1 MIARAKEI
9 LTGAKDKMAHAVT
22 HLDEELKTYR
32 AGKANPLVFNNVM
45 VDYYGSPTPVNQMA
59 RISVVEGTQLVVKP
73 YDRTLVKAIVHA
85 VQAANLGLN
94 PQGEADCVRIQ
105 VPQLTGERRQ
115 ELAKKAQKYGEEAKV
130 AIRNIRREANDAI
143 KKDKE
148 LREDEEKSA
157 LEDSQKLTDTYIKNI
172 ESVVEKKKADIL
184 NV

>member
-1 MIARAKEI
+1 MTDILDNAEMKMMAAIENLEENLRTLRTGRANAA
-9 LTGAKDKMAHAVT
+9 L
-22 HLDEELKTYR
+22 LDRVE
-32 AGKANPLVFNNVM
+32 

-130 AIRNIRREANDAI
+130 GIRNIRREANDAI

>member
-1 MIARAKEI
+1 MTDILDNAEMKMMAAIENLEDNLRTLRTGRANAAI
-9 LTGAKDKMAHAVT
+9 LDRV
-22 HLDEELKTYR
+22 E
-32 AGKANPLVFNNVM
+32 

-115 ELAKKAQKYGEEAKV
+115 ELAKKAQQYGEEAKV

>member
-1 MIARAKEI
+1 MTDILDNAEMKMMAAIENLEENLRTLRTGRANAA
-9 LTGAKDKMAHAVT
+9 L
-22 HLDEELKTYR
+22 LDRVE
-32 AGKANPLVFNNVM
+32 

-130 AIRNIRREANDAI
+130 TIRNIRREANDAI

>member
-1 MIARAKEI
+1 MTDIFFNFFFLFFLAIENLEDNLRTLRTGRANAA
-9 LTGAKDKMAHAVT
+9 L
-22 HLDEELKTYR
+22 LDRVE
-32 AGKANPLVFNNVM
+32 

>member
-1 MIARAKEI
+1 MTDILDNAEMKMMAAIENLEENLRTLRTGRANAA
-9 LTGAKDKMAHAVT
+9 L
-22 HLDEELKTYR
+22 LDRVE
-32 AGKANPLVFNNVM
+32 

-105 VPQLTGERRQ
+105 IPQLTGERRQ

>member
-1 MIARAKEI
+1 MTDILDNAEMKMMAAIENLEENLRTLRTGRANAA
-9 LTGAKDKMAHAVT
+9 L
-22 HLDEELKTYR
+22 LDRVE
-32 AGKANPLVFNNVM
+32 

-130 AIRNIRREANDAI
+130 AIRNIRRDANDAI

>member
-1 MIARAKEI
+1 MSEI
-9 LTGAKDKMAHAVT
+9 LENAEVKMMSAIENLEDNLRTLRTGRANASL
-22 HLDEELKTYR
+22 LDRVE
-32 AGKANPLVFNNVM
+32 
-45 VDYYGSPTPVNQMA
+45 VDYYGSPTPINQMA

-73 YDRTLVKAIVHA
+73 YDRSLVKPIVHA

-115 ELAKKAQKYGEEAKV
+115 ELAKKAQQFGEEAKV
-130 AIRNIRREANDAI
+130 AVRNIRRDANDAI

-148 LREDEEKSA
+148 LREDEEKEA
-157 LEDSQKLTDTYIKNI
+157 LEDSQKLTDTYIKNV
-172 ESVVEKKKADIL
+172 ESLVDKKKEDIL

>member
-1 MIARAKEI
+1 MTDILDNAEMKMMAAIENLEENLRTLRTGRANAA
-9 LTGAKDKMAHAVT
+9 L
-22 HLDEELKTYR
+22 LDRVE
-32 AGKANPLVFNNVM
+32 

>member
-1 MIARAKEI
+1 MTDILDNAEMKMMAAIENLEENLRTLRTGRANAA
-9 LTGAKDKMAHAVT
+9 L
-22 HLDEELKTYR
+22 LDRVE
-32 AGKANPLVFNNVM
+32 
-45 VDYYGSPTPVNQMA
+45 VDYYGSPTPVNQVA

>member
-1 MIARAKEI
+1 MTEI
-9 LTGAKDKMAHAVT
+9 LDNAEMKMMAAVENLEDTLRTLRTGRANAAI
-22 HLDEELKTYR
+22 LDRVE
-32 AGKANPLVFNNVM
+32 

-115 ELAKKAQKYGEEAKV
+115 ELAKKAQQYGEEAKV

>member
-1 MIARAKEI
+1 MTDILDNAEMKMMAAIENLEENLRTLRTGRANAA
-9 LTGAKDKMAHAVT
+9 L
-22 HLDEELKTYR
+22 LDRVE
-32 AGKANPLVFNNVM
+32 

-59 RISVVEGTQLVVKP
+59 RIRVGEGTQLVVKP

>member
-1 MIARAKEI
+1 MTDILDNAEMKMMAAIENLEDNLRTLRTGRANAAI
-9 LTGAKDKMAHAVT
+9 LDRV
-22 HLDEELKTYR
+22 E
-32 AGKANPLVFNNVM
+32 

-115 ELAKKAQKYGEEAKV
+115 ELAKKAQQYGEEAKV

-172 ESVVEKKKADIL
+172 ESVVEKKKQIS
-184 NV
+184 

>member
-1 MIARAKEI
+1 MTDILDNAEMKMMAAIENLEENLRTLRTGRANAA
-9 LTGAKDKMAHAVT
+9 L
-22 HLDEELKTYR
+22 LDRVE
-32 AGKANPLVFNNVM
+32 

-85 VQAANLGLN
+85 VQ
-94 PQGEADCVRIQ
+94 
-105 VPQLTGERRQ
+105 
-115 ELAKKAQKYGEEAKV
+115 EAKV

>member
-1 MIARAKEI
+1 MTEI
-9 LTGAKDKMAHAVT
+9 LDNAEIKMMAAVENLEDNLRTLRTGRANAAI
-22 HLDEELKTYR
+22 LDRVE
-32 AGKANPLVFNNVM
+32 

-115 ELAKKAQKYGEEAKV
+115 ELAKKAQQYGEEAKV

>member
-1 MIARAKEI
+1 MTDILDNTEMKMMAAIENLEENLRTLRTGRANAA
-9 LTGAKDKMAHAVT
+9 L
-22 HLDEELKTYR
+22 LDRVE
-32 AGKANPLVFNNVM
+32 

-105 VPQLTGERRQ
+105 IPQLTGERRQ

>member
-1 MIARAKEI
+1 MTDILDNAEMKMMAAIENLEENLRTLRTGRANAA
-9 LTGAKDKMAHAVT
+9 L
-22 HLDEELKTYR
+22 LDRVE
-32 AGKANPLVFNNVM
+32 

-73 YDRTLVKAIVHA
+73 YDRTLVIAIVHA

-94 PQGEADCVRIQ
+94 PQGEAYCVRIQ
-105 VPQLTGERRQ
+105 IPQVTGERRQ

>member
-1 MIARAKEI
+1 MTDILDNAEMKMMAAIENLEENLRTLRTGRANAA
-9 LTGAKDKMAHAVT
+9 L
-22 HLDEELKTYR
+22 LDRVE
-32 AGKANPLVFNNVM
+32 

-73 YDRTLVKAIVHA
+73 SDRTLVKAIVHA

>member
-1 MIARAKEI
+1 M
-9 LTGAKDKMAHAVT
+9 
-22 HLDEELKTYR
+22 
-32 AGKANPLVFNNVM
+32 
-45 VDYYGSPTPVNQMA
+45 
-59 RISVVEGTQLVVKP
+59 
-73 YDRTLVKAIVHA
+73 
-85 VQAANLGLN
+85 
-94 PQGEADCVRIQ
+94 
-105 VPQLTGERRQ
+105 
-115 ELAKKAQKYGEEAKV
+115 AKKAQKYGEEAKV

>member
-1 MIARAKEI
+1 MTDILDNAEMKMMAAIENLEENLRTLRTGRANAA
-9 LTGAKDKMAHAVT
+9 L
-22 HLDEELKTYR
+22 LDRVE
-32 AGKANPLVFNNVM
+32 

-115 ELAKKAQKYGEEAKV
+115 EFAKKAQKYGEEAKV

>member
-1 MIARAKEI
+1 MTDILDNAEMKMMAAIENLEENLRTLRTGRANAA
-9 LTGAKDKMAHAVT
+9 L
-22 HLDEELKTYR
+22 LDRVE
-32 AGKANPLVFNNVM
+32 

-105 VPQLTGERRQ
+105 IPQLTGERRQ

-184 NV
+184 IV

>member
-1 MIARAKEI
+1 MTEI
-9 LTGAKDKMAHAVT
+9 LDNAEMKMMAAVENLEDNLRTLRTGRANAAI
-22 HLDEELKTYR
+22 LDRVE
-32 AGKANPLVFNNVM
+32 

-115 ELAKKAQKYGEEAKV
+115 ELAKKAQQYGEEAKV

-157 LEDSQKLTDTYIKNI
+157 FEDSQKLTDTYIKNI

>member
-1 MIARAKEI
+1 MTDILDNAEMKMMAAIENLEENLRTLRTGRANAA
-9 LTGAKDKMAHAVT
+9 L
-22 HLDEELKTYR
+22 LDRVE
-32 AGKANPLVFNNVM
+32 

-59 RISVVEGTQLVVKP
+59 RISVVEGTQLVDKP

>member
-1 MIARAKEI
+1 MKMMAAVENLEDNLRTLRTGRANAAI
-9 LTGAKDKMAHAVT
+9 LDRV
-22 HLDEELKTYR
+22 E
-32 AGKANPLVFNNVM
+32 

-115 ELAKKAQKYGEEAKV
+115 ELAKKAQQYGEEAKV

>member
-1 MIARAKEI
+1 MTEI
-9 LTGAKDKMAHAVT
+9 LDNAEMKMMAAVENLEDNLRTLRTGRANAAI
-22 HLDEELKTYR
+22 LDRVE
-32 AGKANPLVFNNVM
+32 

-115 ELAKKAQKYGEEAKV
+115 ELAKKAQQYGEEAKV